1 MTEKGRGMKFA
12 ETNPSKWHASVPF
25 DPKSGQPLS
34 PKSPIP
40 SLTSIFGKTILEL
53 ARKNEKIVGIT
64 GAMPTGCGLDIMQK
78 EIPDRVIDV
87 GIAEEHAVTFAAGL
101 ACGGIVPVVAI
112 YSSFLQRAYDQ
123 IIHDVALQNLHVVFV
138 LDRAGLVGADGP
150 THHGAFDLSYLRH
163 MPNMTIFVPKDEA
176 ELRNMLAKA
185 VSMDSPTAVRYPR
198 GAGKGVALAAEFAD
212 IPVGKAQL
220 LREGSDVAI
229 LGVGPLLYKAEE
241 AADMLQQQGI
251 SAAVV
256 NMRFVKPLDTDM
268 IKRLSHVKLMVTL
281 EENSLAGGFGSA
293 VAEYLMD
300 SGLSRNLDLLRL
312 GLPDKFIEQGT
323 QEELLTLCG
332 LQPEQMATK
341 IKERLN

>member
-1 MTEKGRGMKFA
+1 VA
-12 ETNPSKWHASVPF
+12 LYS
-25 DPKSGQPLS
+25 
-34 PKSPIP
+34 
-40 SLTSIFGKTILEL
+40 
-53 ARKNEKIVGIT
+53 
-64 GAMPTGCGLDIMQK
+64 
-78 EIPDRVIDV
+78 
-87 GIAEEHAVTFAAGL
+87 TFA
-101 ACGGIVPVVAI
+101 
-112 YSSFLQRAYDQ
+112 QRAYDQ
-123 IIHDVALQNLHVVFV
+123 LMHDVCLQNLPVTLC

-176 ELRNMLAKA
+176 ELRDMLAKA

-198 GAGKGVALAAEFAD
+198 GAGKGVELAAEFAD

-241 AADMLQQQGI
+241 AADLLQQQGI

>member
-1 MTEKGRGMKFA
+1 
-12 ETNPSKWHASVPF
+12 
-25 DPKSGQPLS
+25 
-34 PKSPIP
+34 
-40 SLTSIFGKTILEL
+40 
-53 ARKNEKIVGIT
+53 
-64 GAMPTGCGLDIMQK
+64 
-78 EIPDRVIDV
+78 
-87 GIAEEHAVTFAAGL
+87 
-101 ACGGIVPVVAI
+101 
-112 YSSFLQRAYDQ
+112 
-123 IIHDVALQNLHVVFV
+123 
-138 LDRAGLVGADGP
+138 
-150 THHGAFDLSYLRH
+150 

-176 ELRNMLAKA
+176 ELRTMLAKA

-198 GAGKGVALAAEFAD
+198 GAGKGVALAAEFVD

-241 AADMLQQQGI
+241 TADMLQQQGI